1 MDVVNR
7 GYAGKYMG
15 EVVDHDNSIATWPTF
30 DCIGYNTEWGVP
42 ILRQL
47 LPTVER
53 QRQTAAQLR
62 LIIIAFGANDA
73 ALPNA
78 QQHLPIDRFKQNL
91 DTMISMIKSPD
102 SPHYNPQLGI
112 MLVTPPP
119 VNESQW
125 KQRCDEKGDP
135 MNRTAENAKLFAH
148 AVRTLGEERGVVVA
162 DFWSRLMK
170 RAGGDGGDNKLSEF
184 STDGLHL
191 NANRNHVT

>member
-1 MDVVNR
+1 M
-7 GYAGKYMG
+7 
-15 EVVDHDNSIATWPTF
+15 
-30 DCIGYNTEWGVP
+30 P

-53 QRQTAAQLR
+53 QNQMAAQLQ

-78 QQHLPIDRFKQNL
+78 QQHLPIERYKENL
-91 DTMISMIKSPD
+91 NTMISMIRSPD
-102 SPHYNPQLGI
+102 SPYYNPQLRI

-125 KQRCDEKGDP
+125 KQRCEDKGDP
-135 MNRTAENAKLFAH
+135 MNRTAENAKRFAH
-148 AVRTLGEERGVVVA
+148 AVRTLGEERDVVVA
-162 DFWSRLMK
+162 DFWTRLME
-170 RAGGDGGDNKLSEF
+170 RGGNNLSEF

-191 NANRNHVT
+191 NANGNQVI

>member
-1 MDVVNR
+1 M
-7 GYAGKYMG
+7 
-15 EVVDHDNSIATWPTF
+15 
-30 DCIGYNTEWGVP
+30 P

-53 QRQTAAQLR
+53 QNQMAAQLQ

-78 QQHLPIDRFKQNL
+78 QQHLPIERYKENL
-91 DTMISMIKSPD
+91 NTMISMIRSPD
-102 SPHYNPQLGI
+102 SPHYNPQLRI

-125 KQRCDEKGDP
+125 KQRCEDKGDP
-135 MNRTAENAKLFAH
+135 MNRTAENAKRFAH
-148 AVRTLGEERGVVVA
+148 AVRTLGEERDVVVA
-162 DFWSRLMK
+162 DFWSRLME
-170 RAGGDGGDNKLSEF
+170 RGGNNLSEF

-191 NANRNHVT
+191 NANGNQVI